1 MRFGINESDNYGTG
15 KSNYFSLKDD
25 KDTAVIRF
33 LYNDINDV
41 EGVACHSVEVDG
53 KRMDVECL
61 RAYNEPLS
69 KCPLCEAGYKVD
81 AKLFIPVYDENA
93 KESKI
98 WTRGKTFFA
107 KLSSLCSRYNPLV
120 STPFEVERNGKKGD
134 TNTTY
139 EVYPLTAD
147 NARIEDF
154 PEIKADDVAFQCKTF
169 DELTTYLQT
178 GNFGDNRIPE
188 RNNARNNMPQRQS
201 ALTQRE
207 MPATPVRRRPQYN
220 NEDTF

>member
-53 KRMDVECL
+53 KRMHVECL

-98 WTRGKTFFA
+98 WTRGKTFFS

-120 STPFEVERNGKKGD
+120 STPFEVERNGKTGD

-178 GNFGDNRIPE
+178 GNFGDNKVLE

-201 ALTQRE
+201 APTQRE

>member
-81 AKLFIPVYDENA
+81 AQLFIPVYDENA

-98 WTRGKTFFA
+98 WTRGKTFFS

-178 GNFGDNRIPE
+178 GNFGDNKVLE
-188 RNNARNNMPQRQS
+188 RNNVRNNMPQRQS
-201 ALTQRE
+201 APAQRE

>member
-1 MRFGINESDNYGTG
+1 MRFGINESDNYGTI

-98 WTRGKTFFA
+98 WTRGKTFFS

-178 GNFGDNRIPE
+178 GNFGDNKVLE

-201 ALTQRE
+201 APTQRE

>member
-98 WTRGKTFFA
+98 WTRGKTFFS

-178 GNFGDNRIPE
+178 GNFGDNKVLE
-188 RNNARNNMPQRQS
+188 RNNARNSMPQRQS
-201 ALTQRE
+201 APTQRE

>member
-98 WTRGKTFFA
+98 WTRGKTFFS

-178 GNFGDNRIPE
+178 GNFGDNKVLE
-188 RNNARNNMPQRQS
+188 RNNVRNNMPQRQS
-201 ALTQRE
+201 APTQRE